1 MSSQVINR
9 SALIEKTVFLRT
21 NFKVMGVSKKV
32 SNTVLSNGTVLSTD
46 VKAKLLRV
54 QKTLLESKELD
65 AIKSADGAMRNWLY
79 NICLPYDM
87 GILLLSRELLD
98 TVTDRLDAFTDE
110 RAGLVRTFVDAYPQL
125 CIDARGQLENLASEL
140 HLSVELLYNP
150 ADYPSVDRV
159 AALFGFEYQY
169 FSFSIPDGLREEI
182 RETETAKAQAKIE
195 MAIEG
200 ITSALRESFLELV
213 DHLKS
218 ALEPTAD
225 GKKKRLYATTVTNLQ
240 DFLDTFKARNVTN
253 DAQLDAL
260 VAEVQSIIK
269 PGVSSDILKKD
280 ESFASDVH
288 RRMSDVSADLTKL
301 VEVIPGRKFRTE

>member
-1 MSSQVINR
+1 MLSSGN
-9 SALIEKTVFLRT
+9 A
-21 NFKVMGVSKKV
+21 
-32 SNTVLSNGTVLSTD
+32 LSTD

-54 QKTLLESKELD
+54 QKTLLESEELN
-65 AIKSADGAMRNWLY
+65 AIKTADGAMRNWLY

-110 RAGLVRTFVDAYPQL
+110 RAELVNTFVEAYPQL
-125 CIDARGQLENLASEL
+125 CIDARSQLENLATEL
-140 HLSVELLYNP
+140 HVPVELLYNP

-159 AALFGFEYQY
+159 RGLFGFEYQY
-169 FSFSIPDGLREEI
+169 FSFSIPENLKDEI
-182 RETETAKAQAKIE
+182 REKETAKAQAKIE

-200 ITSALRESFLELV
+200 ITAALRESFLELV
-213 DHLKS
+213 DHLKQ

-225 GKKKRLYATTVTNLQ
+225 GKKKRLYATSVTNLQ

-253 DAQLDAL
+253 DKQLDAL
-260 VAEVQSIIK
+260 VAEVQSIIH
-269 PGVSSDILKKD
+269 PNVSADVLKKD

-288 RRMSDVSADLTKL
+288 RRMSDVSADLAKL